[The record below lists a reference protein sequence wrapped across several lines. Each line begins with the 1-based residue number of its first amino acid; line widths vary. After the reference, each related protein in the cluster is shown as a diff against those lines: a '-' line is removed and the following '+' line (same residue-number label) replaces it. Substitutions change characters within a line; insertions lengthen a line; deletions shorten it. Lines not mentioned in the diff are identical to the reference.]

1 MIIVNSTN
9 IAELSDEQLGVWF
22 NEMSDERK
30 AETERIAVKEKRAA
44 KIAADH
50 LRRECIGNFCKAD
63 PKSIVFFKGEHGKP
77 YAENLPVFFSISH
90 SGDFAVCAV
99 SEREIGIDIE
109 KIRPIKLKTAERF
122 AAPSELDYITEERRL
137 FEIWTLKEA
146 YFKCIGTGLGAD
158 ITSVSFEICGNKIK
172 CSQAGFSCSF
182 YEAPEGYIC
191 SVCEKDA

>member
-50 LRRECIGNFCKAD
+50 LCRECIGNFCKAD
-63 PKSIVFFKGEHGKP
+63 PKSIVFFKGKHGKP

-90 SGDFAVCAV
+90 SGNFAVCAV
-99 SEREIGIDIE
+99 SELE
-109 KIRPIKLKTAERF
+109 
-122 AAPSELDYITEERRL
+122 YITEERRL

-158 ITSVSFEICGNKIK
+158 IKSVSFEICGNKIK

-182 YEAPEGYIC
+182 YEVPEGYIC

>member
-1 MIIVNSTN
+1 MITVNSIN

-30 AETERIAVKEKRAA
+30 AETERVAVKEKRAA

-50 LRRECIGNFCKAD
+50 LCRECIGNFCKAD
-63 PKSIVFFKGEHGKP
+63 PKSIVFLKGEHGKP
-77 YAENLPVFFSISH
+77 YAENLPVFFSVSH

-109 KIRPIKLKTAERF
+109 KIRLIKLKTAERF
-122 AAPSELDYITEERRL
+122 AAPSELEYITEEKRF

-158 ITSVSFEICGNKIK
+158 IKSVSFEICDGKIK
-172 CSQAGFSCSF
+172 CSQGGFNCMF
-182 YEAPEGYIC
+182 YNISEEYLC
-191 SVCEKDA
+191 SVCEKAV